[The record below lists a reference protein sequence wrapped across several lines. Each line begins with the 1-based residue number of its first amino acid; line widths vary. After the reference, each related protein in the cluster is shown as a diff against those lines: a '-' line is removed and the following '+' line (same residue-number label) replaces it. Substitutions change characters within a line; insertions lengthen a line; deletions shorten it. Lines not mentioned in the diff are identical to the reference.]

1 MEMFMRLSGSHFA
14 TSRKRCWAWTLVLP
28 IGFGLAGCGHTPNA
42 RAIPAAIRSV
52 KVVRIRSACP
62 QFLTP
67 LPGELRPYQDVRI
80 KARVEGFVKR
90 LYVDRGSWV
99 RRGQT
104 LARLSAP
111 ELRARATAARQQ
123 VEVARAQYLAAQAAV
138 ARDQATLQRLQASAR
153 LVPGSIAGNDLQVAR
168 QTVAVDR
175 AQAAARRAAEHGAA
189 AELRSLAALTGY
201 LRVAAPFTGMIVQR
215 FISTGSL
222 VGPSATAP
230 PLFRLQQLNPLRLV
244 VEVPET
250 DAVGIRPG
258 GSLKFSVAAFPGR
271 LFSGVVARIPDS
283 LHQAARVMPVE
294 LNVANRRG
302 LLAPGMYAQVRW
314 RIMRR
319 YPTLLVPASAV
330 ASTTKETFVNR
341 IMNGR
346 VEWVP
351 VRRGFTIGKNVE
363 IFGRLRAGERVAVR
377 GTDELRP
384 GTTVRA
390 VQRPP
395 LAAGPAPTRRA
406 GNHAPNH

>member
-1 MEMFMRLSGSHFA
+1 MDMSMRLPGSHFV
-14 TSRKRCWAWTLVLP
+14 TFRKRCWAWTLALP
-28 IGFGLAGCGHTPNA
+28 IGFCLAGCGHTPDV
-42 RAIPAAIRSV
+42 RAVPAAIRSV
-52 KVVRIRSACP
+52 KVVRIRSARP

-67 LPGELRPYQDVRI
+67 LPGELRAFQDVRI

-111 ELRARATAARQQ
+111 ELRARQAAARQQ
-123 VEVARAQYLAAQAAV
+123 VEVERAQYLAAQADV

-153 LVPGSIAGNDLQVAR
+153 LVPGSIAGNDLQIVQ
-168 QTVAVDR
+168 QTVAADR
-175 AQAAARRAAEHGAA
+175 AQSAARRAAEHGAA
-189 AELRSLAALTGY
+189 AELRSLAALTSY

-244 VEVPET
+244 VEVPEA
-250 DAVGIRPG
+250 DAAGIRLG
-258 GSLKFSVAAFPGR
+258 GKLNFSVAAFPGR

-294 LNVANRRG
+294 LNVANPG
-302 LLAPGMYAQVRW
+302 QLLAPGMYAQVRW
-314 RIMRR
+314 RMMRP

-330 ASTTKETFVNR
+330 ASTTQETFVNR

-351 VRRGFTIGKNVE
+351 VRRGFTIGNNVE
-363 IFGRLRAGERVAVR
+363 IFGRLRAGDRVAVR
-377 GTDELRP
+377 GTGELRP
-384 GTTVRA
+384 GTVVRA
-390 VQRPP
+390 VQQPA
-395 LAAGPAPTRRA
+395 LAVGSAPAGPAAKRGA
-406 GNHAPNH
+406 NH